1 MELRFDDLLAVLPVL
16 GKGMLGTFLV
26 TIVVIGA
33 VSLLNRLTA
42 EKGRQERNGNEG
54 IPFTDDRDAYG
65 G

>member
-1 MELRFDDLLAVLPVL
+1 MELRFDDQLAVLPVL

-42 EKGRQERNGNEG
+42 EKGRQERN
-54 IPFTDDRDAYG
+54 AK
-65 G
+65 